1 MKHPGAPGFLF
12 SWEPFVSGIALTP
25 SIARAPRTGLI
36 PPRTAAPSLSTLN
49 LYFTCVLIWGSTWIA
64 ITFQL
69 GTVAP
74 EASVFYRFLLASLL
88 LFAFCKARKLNL
100 AFSARQHAL
109 MAMQGVL
116 MFSLSYIMV
125 YYAEAHVVSGL
136 VAVGY
141 SASPLLNMLGVRLL
155 YGTPLSL
162 RVTLGALLG
171 MGGIALVF
179 WPEFSALAGD
189 SKVVLGAAY
198 TALAVVISA
207 VASTL
212 VTRNTQN
219 ALPVWQTMAW
229 GMLYGSICSLAII
242 VATGK
247 SLHFAWTVPYV
258 ASLLYLTVFGS
269 VLAFA
274 AYYTLLARIGAGRA
288 GYIGVMVPVIALF
301 ISALFE
307 GFRWHALTWAGVA
320 LSLAGNVIILRK
332 PGASAPSAAAPPAR
346 SA

>member
-1 MKHPGAPGFLF
+1 
-12 SWEPFVSGIALTP
+12 V
-25 SIARAPRTGLI
+25 
-36 PPRTAAPSLSTLN
+36 STLN
-49 LYFTCVLIWGSTWIA
+49 LYFLCVVIWGSTWIA

-74 EASVFYRFLLASLL
+74 EVSVLYRFFLASLL
-88 LFAFCKARKLNL
+88 LFAFCKWRGLSLK
-100 AFSARQHAL
+100 FSARQHGL

-116 MFSLSYIMV
+116 MFSVSYIMV
-125 YYAEAHVVSGL
+125 YYAEEHVVSGL

-155 YGTPLSL
+155 YGTPISL

-171 MGGIALVF
+171 IAGIALVF
-179 WPEFSALAGD
+179 WPEFSKLSGD

-212 VTRNTQN
+212 VTRNTHN
-219 ALPVWQTMAW
+219 GLPVWQTMAW
-229 GMLYGSICSLAII
+229 GMLYGSICSFAI
-242 VATGK
+242 VLVTGK
-247 SLHFAWTVPYV
+247 SLSFAFTFPYV

-269 VLAFA
+269 ILAFA

-301 ISALFE
+301 ISAVFE
-307 GFRWHALTWAGVA
+307 GFRWQAATWAGIA

-332 PGASAPSAAAPPAR
+332 PSSPA
-346 SA
+346 